1 MDFWEESSDGEAE
14 AGGCEIALYDSV
26 YLFPRQAN
34 RITKSWE
41 DRIMAADGGEKEER
55 KTISGVA

>member
-41 DRIMAADGGEKEER
+41 DRIMAADGGEKE
-55 KTISGVA
+55 